1 MSLPDYLQDTSK
13 DFAKQL
19 TAATSVPIDTSK
31 FTGRSFVAGEDPL
44 QTAAINL
51 ATAGIGGYQPYLD
64 QAKALTGPGAGAGV
78 GSIASYMSPYQQGV
92 IDETLRQYDISRQ
105 GGMQQIGDQAAAMG
119 AFSTCCSVSHI
130 LTL

>member
-44 QTAAINL
+44 QSQAINL
-51 ATAGIGGYQPYLD
+51 ATQ
-64 QAKALTGPGAGAGV
+64 GV
-78 GSIASYMSPYQQGV
+78 GSYSPFLQAGQTAVGQQAASAGPQAFQEFMSPFQQQV
-92 IDETLRQYDISRQ
+92 IDTTLAAFDRQ
-105 GGMQQIGDQAAAMG
+105 AAMG
-119 AFSTCCSVSHI
+119 RQNI
-130 LTL
+130 RD